1 LKILT
6 LKEAETM
13 KSVRWIIVGFV
24 VMAFVAGC
32 GTKPQQ
38 EIDATTAAMNA
49 VISEGLGKYAPEDEK
64 KLKDAMA
71 AVNEELKV
79 QEGKTFKNF
88 DKTKQL
94 LADLNKL
101 AADMKAALPAKKE
114 KAKQDAM
121 AAMEAAKAALADAKK
136 ILAKAPKGKG
146 TAADIEAL
154 RGDVKGAEEMLPEVQ
169 GLIEKEDFS
178 AAMTK
183 ANAIKDKAAGVGDQV
198 KKALEK
204 VQGMKAPAK
213 K

>member
-1 LKILT
+1 
-6 LKEAETM
+6 M
-13 KSVRWIIVGFV
+13 KRVRWIVVGFV

-71 AVNEELKV
+71 AVNAELQV

-94 LADLNKL
+94 LADLTKM
-101 AADMKAALPAKKE
+101 AADMKAALPANKE
-114 KAKQDAM
+114 KAKQEAM
-121 AAMEAAKAALADAKK
+121 AAMEAAKAALADAKTM
-136 ILAKAPKGKG
+136 LAKAPKGKG
-146 TAADIEAL
+146 AAADIEAL

-169 GLIEKEDFS
+169 GLIEKEDFN

-183 ANAIKDKAAGVGDQV
+183 ANAIKDKATAVGDQV

>member
-1 LKILT
+1 
-6 LKEAETM
+6 M
-13 KSVRWIIVGFV
+13 KRVRWIVLGFV
-24 VMAFVAGC
+24 VLAFVAGC

-38 EIDATTAAMNA
+38 EIDAATAAMNA

-71 AVNEELKV
+71 AVNAELQV
-79 QEGKTFKNF
+79 QEGKTFKNY

-94 LADLNKL
+94 LADLTKM

-121 AAMEAAKAALADAKK
+121 AAMAAAKAALEEAKK
-136 ILAKAPKGKG
+136 VLAKAPKGKG

-154 RGDVKGAEEMLPEVQ
+154 RGDVKGAEAMLPEVQ
-169 GLIEKEDFS
+169 GLIEKEDYS
-178 AAMTK
+178 AAMVK
-183 ANAIKDKAAGVGDQV
+183 AKAIQDKAAGVGDQV

-204 VQGMKAPAK
+204 TQGMKPPAK